1 MTRWSHY
8 ALKPWLIADRL
19 LSKSGIKKT
28 QENGFFELLKILK
41 LPQPTSAFQVGA
53 SYGQELDYFL
63 SNGIK
68 ECACFEPIPSIFKE
82 LKGKTDQ
89 FGWLAFNVALGSK
102 KSKQTLHLASN
113 KGMSSSILSPDSHI
127 TQFPTITFKDTLE
140 INVDVGID
148 YAKSHSRILS
158 NENNPVLYMDTQG
171 YELEV
176 LKGFGETLENFTYVY
191 TEVGYGFG
199 YKNAASINEICT
211 YLFEHGFEVLDIS
224 LSGESGWGDALF
236 AKRSLISGR

>member
-1 MTRWSHY
+1 MTRWTHY
-8 ALKPWLIADRL
+8 AFKPWLIADRL
-19 LSKSGIKKT
+19 LSKSGIKKPPET
-28 QENGFFELLKILK
+28 GFFELLELLK
-41 LPQPTSAFQVGA
+41 LPKATSAFQVGA

-63 SNGIK
+63 INGIV

-82 LKGKTDQ
+82 LKDKTDRL
-89 FGWLAFNVALGSK
+89 GWSAFNVALGSK

-113 KGMSSSILSPDSHI
+113 EGMSSSILSPASHI
-127 TQFPTITFKDTLE
+127 TQFPTITFKETLD

-199 YKNAASINEICT
+199 YQNAASINEICT
-211 YLFEHGFEVLDIS
+211 YLFKHGFEVLDIS